1 MSDELQTYIEP
12 ELEARLVAWVL
23 GEASAFEAEELERL
37 ISERPELK
45 ACKERLEKIHGVLVA
60 AHQKGTKDEWKL
72 SKERREK
79 ILAKGEMARQEKVW
93 RDELKRSRQRARR
106 NRRRKVVM
114 LCAACVVMG
123 LLLMISTPLV
133 LRSPKSAHSM
143 RDKGDAAEAALA
155 ALDEEIMAQSDLV
168 REKQKE
174 LRTMIQ
180 EYGIPYFE
188 SGNSTPFGMSES
200 GMLGSARGKLDQLQ
214 VEVDQLESGVEALK
228 EKGIGGE
235 PLESAEAKLEL
246 TRRLTEGL
254 EERLAQKQAA
264 TIDLSLDESR
274 YSRARED
281 YEMSRQKLRELQ
293 IARAGV
299 REDGGRPSSG
309 NVAAQDR
316 SLSLYGEEEVPDATG
331 ATDKNPFEGDGGR
344 KEQIAAALADL
355 DAAMVEHRESAGEQ
369 DRSRGGVVDGKAS
382 PPRAIVIEDSAEM
395 NEPALAA
402 SVPVSPS
409 SRPVRSQVIASNGV
423 VPAPTTGPVAGKPGQ
438 AGQLEKKVAEQLQRE
453 VERVE
458 AKSAKLESPGEPA
471 GKEQMTRKK
480 EAGPVAARASRAITV
495 DEMAQDDD
503 YGAEGYFGK
512 DAVPE
517 EMAKGGEVPPVPT
530 AKPAP
535 AMEQPRS
542 ETIAGRALS
551 EKTVGGTNS
560 NRSWQM
566 NTEGTVA
573 EAEEL
578 GVNNDLASRL
588 EKELSLNLSR
598 EDGKPSS
605 GRDFEGWLPTPESL
619 NLSREDGKPS
629 AQQQRGE
636 QGLGETRERFAQ
648 TLNRKQ
654 NAPKGRVAGGFLAE
668 EADRFWSDSEVKP
681 GKGRSAD
688 FEVGRES
695 AFDGGGMGGGGAEQT
710 NRDFIDPVDRVE
722 IPGIPPAPQDKVR
735 GIVTAGNRSGLDG
748 LENAIVEND
757 GDGARTTGQS
767 RPVEAIVAASQQ
779 AKAKEEAKKANEEA
793 EKKRRLERENF
804 ETPTAEK
811 SDSTFSLNVSD
822 VSFKLAKS
830 ALAEGKRPEV
840 ATVRAEEFV
849 NALDY
854 GDDRPTQAE
863 KVSCEFEQGAHP
875 FLSQRNLLRLSMS
888 TASLGRNAGTPLRLT
903 LLLDQSGS
911 MERADRV
918 ESLKRAFALLSAQLN
933 ANDEVTL
940 IGFART
946 PRLLAERVKGNEVA
960 KLAEI
965 IANPITEGGTN
976 LEEALSTGI
985 QLAKQQFLKGA
996 QNRVILLTDGAANL
1010 GDAKPETLAMQVE
1023 SMRKAGIAFDACGV
1037 GADGLNDEVLSSL
1050 AKKGDGRYYF
1060 LDRPEDA
1067 DEGFARQIAGALR
1080 PAAKNVKVQVL
1091 FNPERVTSFKLYGFE
1106 KHQLKKE
1113 DFRNDKVDAAE
1124 MAAEESGVALY
1135 HFEPNPEGRGDV
1147 GTVSVRFLDT
1157 ASNEMVERTWLIPYE
1172 PQVAFFNKAD
1182 PRLRLAG
1189 VAGLFAER
1197 LKGSAVGERVELKR
1211 LRQEL
1216 LDLKARFGN
1225 QPRVH
1230 ELETMLRQAGE

>member
-12 ELEARLVAWVL
+12 ELEARIVALVL
-23 GEASAFEAEELERL
+23 GEASAFEAEEVERL
-37 ISERPELK
+37 VSERPELK

-60 AHQKGTKDEWKL
+60 AHEKGKADEWKI
-72 SKERREK
+72 SEERRVKVLERFEARR
-79 ILAKGEMARQEKVW
+79 LAELDREGRRQARQV
-93 RDELKRSRQRARR
+93 ARR
-106 NRRRKVVM
+106 RRRHKLVM
-114 LCAACVVMG
+114 LCAACVVIGM
-123 LLLMISTPLV
+123 LLMVFQV
-133 LRSPKSAHSM
+133 LNHTMGVSDEMAVSEKAPMRQREAGGRQSATLGVNNFSIGGGNDLDFRASEPPSQTVSNGSRLRNQIENFHLSQNEGKV
-143 RDKGDAAEAALA
+143 RGRKLNLRGEEALF
-155 ALDEEIMAQSDLV
+155 
-168 REKQKE
+168 E
-174 LRTMIQ
+174 LG
-180 EYGIPYFE
+180 EA
-188 SGNSTPFGMSES
+188 SGN
-200 GMLGSARGKLDQLQ
+200 
-214 VEVDQLESGVEALK
+214 
-228 EKGIGGE
+228 
-235 PLESAEAKLEL
+235 
-246 TRRLTEGL
+246 
-254 EERLAQKQAA
+254 
-264 TIDLSLDESR
+264 
-274 YSRARED
+274 
-281 YEMSRQKLRELQ
+281 
-293 IARAGV
+293 
-299 REDGGRPSSG
+299 
-309 NVAAQDR
+309 
-316 SLSLYGEEEVPDATG
+316 
-331 ATDKNPFEGDGGR
+331 NPFEGDGGR

-369 DRSRGGVVDGKAS
+369 DRSWGGVVDGKAS

-480 EAGPVAARASRAITV
+480 EAGPVAARAPRAITV

-542 ETIAGRALS
+542 ETIAGRTLS
-551 EKTVGGTNS
+551 EKAVGGTNS

-588 EKELSLNLSR
+588 EKEL
-598 EDGKPSS
+598 
-605 GRDFEGWLPTPESL
+605 SL

-695 AFDGGGMGGGGAEQT
+695 AFDGGGMGGGGAEQN

-875 FLSQRNLLRLSMS
+875 FLSQRNLMRLSMS

-918 ESLKRAFALLSAQLN
+918 ESLKRAFALLAAQLN

-946 PRLLAERVKGNEVA
+946 PRLLAERVKGDEVA

-1113 DFRNDKVDAAE
+1113 DFRNDNVDAAE

-1172 PQVAFFNKAD
+1172 PQVAFFNEAD
-1182 PRLRLAG
+1182 PKLRLAG

-1216 LDLKARFGN
+1216 PDLKARFGN